1 VADGGE
7 LAGRGAVVTAGASGV
22 GFGIVQ
28 RFLAAGAK
36 VHVCDVDPAMIEQAQ
51 TRFPAL
57 TATVVDVGDPAGVA
71 AAADQARDSLGGSVD
86 VLVNNAGIGGPRDP
100 LEDIEIDAWQ
110 RVMNVNLNG
119 PFYWMKAVIP
129 EMKHR
134 GAGVI
139 LNISTASA
147 RTGLPNRSAYVA
159 SKVGL
164 LGLTHNAAR
173 ELGPHGVRV
182 NAILPGFMDNPR
194 GRALIDA
201 HAREHGKAVADVER
215 EFMSYIS
222 MRTMIQATE
231 IGDMAVFL
239 ASDAARHIT
248 AQQISVDGNMEWEI

>member
-1 VADGGE
+1 MADGRE
-7 LAGRGAVVTAGASGV
+7 LTGRGAVVTAGASGV

-28 RFLAAGAK
+28 RFLEAGAA
-36 VHVCDVDPAMIEQAQ
+36 VHVCDVDSAMIDQAQ
-51 TRFPAL
+51 ARFPAL
-57 TATVVDVGDPAGVA
+57 TASVVDVGDPNGVA
-71 AAADQARDSLGGSVD
+71 AAADEARRALGAID

-100 LEDIEIDAWQ
+100 IEDIEIDAWQ
-110 RVMNVNLNG
+110 QVMGVNLNG

-139 LNISTASA
+139 LNISTTSA

-201 HAREHGKAVADVER
+201 HAREQGKAVADVER

-239 ASDAARHIT
+239 ASDAARHVT

>member
-7 LAGRGAVVTAGASGV
+7 LTGRGAVVTAGASGV

-28 RFLAAGAK
+28 RLLEAGAK
-36 VHVCDVDPAMIEQAQ
+36 VHVCDVDSGMLEQAQ
-51 TRFPAL
+51 KRFPDL
-57 TATVVDVGDPAGVA
+57 TASVVDVGDPDGVA
-71 AAADQARDSLGGSVD
+71 AAADEAREALDTID

-100 LEDIEIDAWQ
+100 LEDIEVDAWQ
-110 RVMNVNLNG
+110 RVMDVNLNG

-129 EMKHR
+129 EMKRR
-134 GAGVI
+134 GVGVI
-139 LNISTASA
+139 LNISTTSA
-147 RTGLPNRSAYVA
+147 RTGLPNRSAYVT

-173 ELGPHGVRV
+173 ELGPYGVRV

-239 ASDAARHIT
+239 ASDAARHVT

>member
-1 VADGGE
+1 VADSGE

-22 GFGIVQ
+22 GLGIAQ
-28 RFLAAGAK
+28 RFLEAGAK
-36 VHVCDVDPAMIEQAQ
+36 VHLCDVDPAMIEQAQ
-51 TRFPAL
+51 ARFPAL
-57 TATVVDVGDPAGVA
+57 TASVADVGDPAAVEVA
-71 AAADQARDSLGGSVD
+71 AEEARRVLGAID

-100 LEDIEIDAWQ
+100 LEAIELNDWQ

-119 PFYWMKAVIP
+119 PFYWMRAVIP
-129 EMKHR
+129 EMKQR

-139 LNISTASA
+139 LNVSTASA
-147 RTGLPNRSAYVA
+147 RTGLPNRSAYVT

-194 GRALIDA
+194 GRALIEA
-201 HAREHGKAVADVER
+201 HAREHGKAVAEVER

-239 ASDAARHIT
+239 ASDAACHVT